1 MKPLHSFFLLRQTV
15 VDIYDRAFFRRESQ
29 MIAGTDFQCVEGS
42 FDSGKQDRDRI
53 RRFRGIALLSFTYFC
68 HY

>member
-1 MKPLHSFFLLRQTV
+1 MIALFFE
-15 VDIYDRAFFRRESQ
+15 RESQ

-42 FDSGKQDRDRI
+42 FDGGKQDRDRI